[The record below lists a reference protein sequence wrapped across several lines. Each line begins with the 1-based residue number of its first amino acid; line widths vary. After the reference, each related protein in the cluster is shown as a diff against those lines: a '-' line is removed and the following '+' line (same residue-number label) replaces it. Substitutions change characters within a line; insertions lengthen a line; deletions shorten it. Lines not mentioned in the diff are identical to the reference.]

1 MILVISSYRSGSTW
15 FCQQL
20 AESTGYVNFD
30 ELFHERLA
38 AEHKHNLRQL
48 ISLNNS
54 IVKIFPFHLRESPI
68 NDLLDLLTQL
78 SEKIIILVR
87 KNTYN
92 QCKSFYIAK
101 RFVNWHEKNVN
112 LTITYDPDLWKRY
125 YNFLDNEINEIKNI
139 INKIPNAEIVYLE
152 DLDQTG
158 NYHRQVVWDI
168 EPPAVISK
176 WL

>member
-20 AESTGYVNFD
+20 AKSTGYVNLD
-30 ELFHERLA
+30 EMFHENLA
-38 AEHKHNLRQL
+38 ENHKHHLRKL

-54 IVKIFPFHLRESPI
+54 IVKIFPFHLSESPI
-68 NDLLDLLTQL
+68 NNLLDLLIQL

-87 KNTYN
+87 KNTYD
-92 QCKSFYIAK
+92 QCKSLYIAK
-101 RFVNWHEKNVN
+101 SCSNWHEKNIN
-112 LTITYDPDLWKRY
+112 LTITYDPKTWNRY
-125 YNFLDNEINEIKNI
+125 YNFLDNEITEIKKI

-152 DLDQTG
+152 DLNQAG
-158 NYHRQVVWDI
+158 NYHRQIFWDI
-168 EPPAVISK
+168 EPPLIPSK